1 MMGFSSIYRPSSIQ
15 GADSVYIEGPTSG
28 FGELRVSLMS
38 PQGQGDFVHGVSK
51 TIFTTSSFAGG
62 TVSAAGGMCS
72 LQSGTNA
79 DGSATVQL
87 RRGLKYRPGQA
98 SLMRITAL
106 FDEPSAGNAQFVGA
120 GSSECGYFVGYFG
133 SNFGVLHSNDGQR
146 EVRTYKVT
154 NPAGTDTLSITLDG
168 SSISV
173 PVVGGSSVTQTAY
186 QITLANYGQLGKG
199 GWVADVIGD
208 TVYFVSA
215 RSSSFLTGSYSITGA
230 TIAGSF
236 TRQIAGQ
243 ASQNVFYP
251 SSSFNID
258 ALDGNGPTGMV
269 FNPQKGNVFEISFQ
283 YLGFGDASFKIE
295 DPESGRLREF
305 HIIKNANHR
314 TTPVLKNP
322 NVSALATSANIGGT
336 ISKTLKTASIGA
348 FIEGNVARL
357 DPKFSKSF
365 TFSGVNSSTY
375 VPLFLLKVNRIFNG
389 KSCFGEIDLTRIIG
403 ANTVNNQALTIGIFI
418 DPRIGGDVN
427 YQNVSAEESIASYA
441 TLNPAVNTI
450 TNLSSILPFHEVLV
464 GSNSSTID
472 DLEAMQY
479 AFGVGRE
486 ILVAIKTSGSITGL
500 VGINWFEQQ

>member
-1 MMGFSSIYRPSSIQ
+1 MMGFSSIYRPNSIQ
-15 GADSVYIEGPTSG
+15 GADSVFIEGPTSG
-28 FGELRVSLMS
+28 FGELRISLMT
-38 PQGQGDFVHGVSK
+38 PQAQGDFVHGVSRRV
-51 TIFTTSSFAGG
+51 FTTSSFSGG
-62 TVSAAGGMCS
+62 TVLATSGMCS
-72 LQSGTNA
+72 LESGTNV

-87 RRGLKYRPGQA
+87 RRGLKYRPGQT

-106 FDEPSAGNAQFVGA
+106 FDEPSSGNAQFVGA
-120 GSSECGYFVGYFG
+120 GSSECGYFIGYFG
-133 SNFGVLHSNDGQR
+133 SNFGILHSNDGQR

-154 NPAGTDTLSITLDG
+154 NPAGTDTLTITLDNT
-168 SSISV
+168 SINV
-173 PVVGGSSVTQTAY
+173 PVVGGSSNTQTAY
-186 QITLANYGQLGKG
+186 QIASANYSQIGKG
-199 GWVADVIGD
+199 GWLADVIGD

-215 RSSSFLTGSYSITGA
+215 RSNPFLTGSYSITGA

-236 TRQIAGQ
+236 TRQIPGQ
-243 ASQNVFYP
+243 SSQNVFYP

-258 ALDGNGPTGMV
+258 TLDGNGPTKMV
-269 FNPQKGNVFEISFQ
+269 FDPQKGNVFEIAFQ
-283 YLGFGDASFKIE
+283 YLGFGNASFKIE
-295 DPESGRLREF
+295 DPETGRPTEF

-314 TTPVLKNP
+314 STPVLKNP

-336 ISKTLKTASIGA
+336 VSKTLKTASIGA
-348 FIEGNVARL
+348 FVEGIVSKL

-427 YQNVSAEESIASYA
+427 YQSVSSQESIASYA

-464 GSNSSTID
+464 GSDSSTID
-472 DLEAMQY
+472 ELENMHY
-479 AFGVGRE
+479 SFGVGRE
-486 ILVAIKTSGSITGL
+486 ILVAIKTTGSVTGA